1 MRSRQIL
8 PGSPGSYQTQGHDAG
23 SKTNRHC
30 QGCLCSQQT
39 RPASCAPDEAAQE
52 QVSQPLPSGNDTAFR
67 ERKMSRSSRV
77 QKPMDDW
84 LRRPLTKR
92 RLEAKSIGNNSHALP
107 SPKVSPADA
116 DQQSQRIQSSSF
128 NRPTPR
134 TSATAAF
141 QAAPPGPGLRPYP
154 HWQRE
159 PIRALRAGKAL
170 RETGH
175 HFFI

>member
-1 MRSRQIL
+1 
-8 PGSPGSYQTQGHDAG
+8 
-23 SKTNRHC
+23 
-30 QGCLCSQQT
+30 
-39 RPASCAPDEAAQE
+39 
-52 QVSQPLPSGNDTAFR
+52 
-67 ERKMSRSSRV
+67 MSWSSRV

-84 LRRPLTKR
+84 LRGPLTKC
-92 RLEAKSIGNNSHALP
+92 RLEAKSIGNNSYALP

-159 PIRALRAGKAL
+159 PFRALRAGKAL
-170 RETGH
+170 REMGH
-175 HFFI
+175 HFFLSKLKHCIYIFLEMSEIGELFVSR